1 MHEHIKK
8 NIKKKNKKIIKT
20 IICDNG
26 LWWPEKKK
34 KWNGTSGK
42 GDILMWEKKM
52 THVLVN
58 MWY

>member
-26 LWWPEKKK
+26 LWWQERGKK
-34 KWNGTSGK
+34 KWKRGK
-42 GDILMWEKKM
+42 W
-52 THVLVN
+52 
-58 MWY
+58 